1 MSNPPTEA
9 STVAASAHRL
19 SEPAFVRERRAPRSA
34 GIAGIVFSILF
45 VGSVVLLAQRPP
57 DGSDAAGLV
66 AWFEAS
72 ARTAVTIS
80 TLYLAPFAGI
90 AFLWF
95 IGVIRD
101 RIGAQED
108 RFLSTVFLGSGLLFV
123 AMYWAAAAMMAS
135 LVAGNRYDAAP
146 ALTAGTLETVRSLAF
161 SFLFVLA
168 VRAAAVF
175 ILVTSTIGL
184 RTGTF
189 PKWLTIAGYAI
200 ALVML
205 LSVSFLQWIVMLFPV
220 WVFVASLFILSAEL
234 GPTRGTP
241 QAGSLPPL

>member
-1 MSNPPTEA
+1 MSMPPGDG
-9 STVAASAHRL
+9 SVPAHGHHRG
-19 SEPAFVRERRAPRSA
+19 EPPFLLERRAPRSA
-34 GIAGIVFSILF
+34 GIAGIVFSVLF
-45 VGSVVLLAQRPP
+45 IGSVVLVAQRPP
-57 DGSDAAGLV
+57 EGLDAAGLV
-66 AWFEAS
+66 AWFETS
-72 ARTAVTIS
+72 AKTPVTIA
-80 TLYLAPFAGI
+80 TLYLSPFAGI

-108 RFLSTVFLGSGLLFV
+108 RFMSTVFQGSGVLFV
-123 AMYWAAAAMMAS
+123 AMYWAAAAVMAS
-135 LVAGNRYDAAP
+135 LVAGNRFDAAP
-146 ALTAGTLETVRSLAF
+146 ALTAGNLESVRSLAF

-175 ILVTSTIGL
+175 MLVASTIGL

-189 PKWLTIAGYAI
+189 PKWLAIAGYAI

-220 WVFVASLFILSAEL
+220 WVFGASVFILSAEL
-234 GPTRGTP
+234 GSPRGTP
-241 QAGSLPPL
+241 EAGV